1 MTLAVLELRENEA
14 LAKLERTWWYDKGE
28 CGSDG
33 TFMKVCHL
41 PRTLLGYGSVSGCDV
56 LCATRRHF

>member
-1 MTLAVLELRENEA
+1 MRVVAVCRDRVTLAVLELRENEA

-33 TFMKVCHL
+33 TFMKVCHHAVQL
-41 PRTLLGYGSVSGCDV
+41 
-56 LCATRRHF
+56 